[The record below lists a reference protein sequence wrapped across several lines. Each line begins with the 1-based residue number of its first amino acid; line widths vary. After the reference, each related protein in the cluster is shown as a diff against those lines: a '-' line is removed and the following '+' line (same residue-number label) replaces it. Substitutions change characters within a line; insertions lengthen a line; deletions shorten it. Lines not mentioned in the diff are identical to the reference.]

1 MPKKSTKPKDRP
13 QHEGRGQPVPAMAP
27 FAESPGTSRPRPEK
41 RHATQQ
47 SVNSAIKSICDIMR
61 RSNCAGA
68 MKYVPELTWILFLRI
83 LDEREAHEA
92 DEAEALGIPFTPT
105 IKQPYRWRDWAA
117 PGCAMRQDTKTSVWT
132 FVHEKL
138 LPHLKEMKDKRGATP
153 RQKVISE
160 VMAGVERSRI
170 DSEKN
175 FLDVLDKVHEISSEA
190 VDPTHVFTLS
200 QVYEGL
206 LLKMGEMGND
216 GGQFFTPR
224 EIIRVM
230 IRVVDPQ
237 PGKTVYDPGCGTGGF
252 LAQSYEYMK
261 DKAERAGTL
270 TGPALE
276 MLKRATFYG
285 REKDDSIFPIAL
297 ANLILHGV
305 DEPHLWHGNTLS
317 GTATYADLFQ
327 GAPEFFDY
335 VLMNPPFGGK
345 EGKEAQT
352 EFEYKTG
359 ATQVLF
365 LQHVLK
371 SMKTGGKCGIVLDEG
386 VLFRTNETAFVQTKR
401 KLLEECRLDCI
412 VSLPGGVFSSAGAG
426 VKTNLVFFTKGEET
440 ERIWYFDL
448 SDVKTG
454 KKTPFTKDHF
464 EDFFKLL
471 PKREDSP
478 RSWTLGFAARQQ
490 KALEE
495 ARPHHEKAAEL
506 DAQAKALADTL
517 KEKKKAKTIS
527 GSKLAALEEECKSV
541 ERAARES
548 LAKAQ
553 SIEDA
558 VYDLK
563 AVNPNR
569 VSDEDIRTP
578 AELLDFIAA
587 KGREADAALARL
599 RTLTTRDPSQNSRLM
614 LAPNSKTPP
623 GATSL

>member
-1 MPKKSTKPKDRP
+1 M
-13 QHEGRGQPVPAMAP
+13 
-27 FAESPGTSRPRPEK
+27 
-41 RHATQQ
+41 
-47 SVNSAIKSICDIMR
+47 
-61 RSNCAGA
+61 
-68 MKYVPELTWILFLRI
+68 
-83 LDEREAHEA
+83 
-92 DEAEALGIPFTPT
+92 
-105 IKQPYRWRDWAA
+105 
-117 PGCAMRQDTKTSVWT
+117 DT
-132 FVHEKL
+132 
-138 LPHLKEMKDKRGATP
+138 
-153 RQKVISE
+153 
-160 VMAGVERSRI
+160 
-170 DSEKN
+170 
-175 FLDVLDKVHEISSEA
+175 
-190 VDPTHVFTLS
+190 THVFTLS

-206 LLKMGEMGND
+206 LLKMGEKGND

-237 PGKTVYDPGCGTGGF
+237 PGQTVYDPGCGTCGF
-252 LAQSYEYMK
+252 LAQSYECMK
-261 DKAERAGTL
+261 DRAERAGTL

-276 MLKRATFYG
+276 SLKRRTFYG
-285 REKDDSIFPIAL
+285 REKDDTIYPIAL

-317 GTATYADLFQ
+317 GVPTYDELFK
-327 GAPEFFDY
+327 GAPQFFDC

-352 EFEYKTG
+352 QFEYKTG

-371 SMKTGGKCGIVLDEG
+371 SMKAGSKCGIVLDEG

-401 KLLEECRLDCI
+401 KLLEECSVDCI
-412 VSLPGGVFSSAGAG
+412 VSLPGGVFTSAGAG
-426 VKTNLVFFTKGEET
+426 VKTNLVFFTKGEQT

-464 EDFFKLL
+464 EDFFKVL

-478 RSWTLGFAARQQ
+478 RSWTLDFAARLE

-495 ARPHHEKAAEL
+495 ARPHREKAAEL
-506 DAQAKALADTL
+506 DAQANQLDNALR
-517 KEKKKAKTIS
+517 EKKKAKTLS
-527 GSKLAALEEECKSV
+527 ESKLAALAEELQTV

-548 LAKAQ
+548 LAKAE
-553 SIEDA
+553 SIENA

-569 VSDEDIRTP
+569 ISDEDTRTP
-578 AELLDFIAA
+578 AALLDFIDG
-587 KGREADAALARL
+587 KGREAEAALARL
-599 RTLTTRDPSQNSRLM
+599 RELIH
-614 LAPNSKTPP
+614 
-623 GATSL
+623 